1 MLLSIVVGTLG
12 RNEPALLKIM
22 GCVKKIIRLG
32 HDKGLFSRHQFT
44 QWENL
49 HKKVPLKLGSNMIL
63 LRSICKP
70 LWMGKGLSRNARVSF
85 V

>member
-44 QWENL
+44 LGGKICLKSPLEI
-49 HKKVPLKLGSNMIL
+49 KVEYDTFEEHLQTIVD
-63 LRSICKP
+63 
-70 LWMGKGLSRNARVSF
+70 GKRAV
-85 V
+85 